1 MEEEVPGKGSGGDS
15 AYVSADQT
23 NEPSSYNGSGKS
35 GKGSGEGQSG
45 TSSGEGKSGKG
56 SGEGKSGKGS
66 GGYSE
71 PALVE
76 VR

>member
-1 MEEEVPGKGSGGDS
+1 MGQMEEEVPGKGSGGDS

-23 NEPSSYNGSGKS
+23 NEPSPTSYNGSGKS
-35 GKGSGEGQSG
+35 GKG
-45 TSSGEGKSGKG
+45 SGEGKSGKG